1 MHGSALPSVADDRDF
16 LSIAPLSDD
25 DCEEATQ
32 VPRSAL
38 TRIVRPRVEE
48 ILELV
53 RDRLNASGFAPLVGR
68 RMVLTG
74 GGSQLNGMVEA
85 ARRILARN
93 VRLGRPMGI
102 SGMPEIARGPA
113 FATVVGLLIYPQ
125 VAEMEQFDAGY
136 ETYFAKTGTGGYLAR
151 VGQWFKESF

>member
-1 MHGSALPSVADDRDF
+1 LPSVSDDRDF
-16 LSIAPLSDD
+16 LSVPPLSDD
-25 DCEEATQ
+25 DGEVAGQ

-38 TRIVRPRVEE
+38 TRIIRPRVEE

-53 RDRLNASGFAPLVGR
+53 RDRLNASGFAALVGR

-74 GGSQLNGMVEA
+74 GGSQLNGIVEA

-93 VRLGRPMGI
+93 IRLGRPMGV
-102 SGMPEIARGPA
+102 SGMPEIAQGPA
-113 FATVVGLLIYPQ
+113 FATAVGLLIYPQ

-136 ETYFAKTGTGGYLAR
+136 DTYFAKTGTGGYFAR
-151 VGQWFKESF
+151 VGRWFKESF